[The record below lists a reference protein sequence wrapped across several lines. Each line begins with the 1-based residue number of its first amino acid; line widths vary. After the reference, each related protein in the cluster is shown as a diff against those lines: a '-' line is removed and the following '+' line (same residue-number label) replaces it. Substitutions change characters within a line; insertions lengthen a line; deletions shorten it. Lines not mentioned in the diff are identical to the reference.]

1 VLLLQPAR
9 IPANIPPVLSLYR
22 ICIGRPP
29 PPQPRGGQ
37 VVLARRSEPVTAR
50 TVRDNSAETAW
61 RDVGWIHIVP
71 AQPSMLSR
79 PFGEV
84 SEKPTCVDLTT
95 RQRRRPSVVIVSW
108 SAQDLFKDGSH
119 VVDVTEKIRDVLRAG
134 QQRRMSGDDDAI
146 ETALYH
152 GEPAAKGFAKA
163 SIGPRLTLASR
174 TKIIGQRPMEVKI
187 SNILW

>member
-1 VLLLQPAR
+1 MLQPAR

-50 TVRDNSAETAW
+50 TLRDNSAETAW

-119 VVDVTEKIRDVLRAG
+119 VVDVTEKIMFSAPVSRGGCPGMTMRSKQCYTMASRL
-134 QQRRMSGDDDAI
+134 
-146 ETALYH
+146 
-152 GEPAAKGFAKA
+152 PNGFAKA